1 MVKLCTEP
9 FYQLHHF
16 AGDLDQ
22 IHYRTDKTY
31 NYIDL
36 DCNLAHD
43 DGNADSSDLNVF
55 VQLGDIIEYRSS
67 KKDAPMKGQIV
78 SIGALSSDRILQV
91 SNGTWLSRKV
101 HQVKRIE
108 IVRPLEDKRLVNPS
122 PKWKGLNKVVVIPPF
137 ETVDEDD
144 EVEGVVEND
153 INSGG
158 NTTTADA
165 TSPGPAESNA
175 SDEPTAGT
183 NQDQEEEEQIPRHT
197 SRSERNKRQRTSC
210 GTTNNSHWVETRKV
224 RHEQDYLDKRRATH
238 TYLPWARDGLEY
250 DRAKLVVNKMYLH
263 TLKFGIVHKFYEKK
277 PFAAL
282 AKAEFNKSIK
292 DLRNAV
298 NNRIKTNAVSI
309 EIKFDISFMDNPCYG
324 EHGRSTE
331 SNRSRQTIEE
341 MLKFEYKMKTLQLQ
355 TCSVCRENRLE
366 FLEKDKESAT
376 RCEQVICSTCRTKK
390 HKESDYFLKNNYHP
404 IWYERDSEGVM
415 KFDDDGKPVVRY
427 DIPSELKDL
436 TMSEKLLIRRCSPMI
451 PSMHIKGGIYGING
465 HCVCFPQ
472 DINNMCMEL
481 PQTETSMVTFV
492 RHISN
497 RVTGES
503 ISRHYKVNKKK
514 VIAAL
519 KWLKVHHSG
528 YHGITINES
537 NLDWIKNGSL
547 YDVAKKYTL
556 NTKPSRRD
564 AVADAAETLSGN
576 QTGTNGDKN
585 NEDDFEMETVHPNY
599 NNNLPNSTQAKIVKE
614 FESIAHA
621 TNQKEKVLDFP
632 PIDHNAPIK

>member
-1 MVKLCTEP
+1 MYL
-9 FYQLHHF
+9 F
-16 AGDLDQ
+16 
-22 IHYRTDKTY
+22 
-31 NYIDL
+31 
-36 DCNLAHD
+36 
-43 DGNADSSDLNVF
+43 
-55 VQLGDIIEYRSS
+55 
-67 KKDAPMKGQIV
+67 
-78 SIGALSSDRILQV
+78 IGALSSDKILQV
-91 SNGTWLSRKV
+91 SDGTWLSRKV

-108 IVRPLEDKRLVNPS
+108 IIRPLEDKRLVNPS
-122 PKWKGLNKVVVIPPF
+122 PKWKSLDKVVVIPPY

-144 EVEGVVEND
+144 EVNGVVEND

-158 NTTTADA
+158 TTTTADT
-165 TSPGPAESNA
+165 TSPGPAQSNA
-175 SDEPTAGT
+175 SDESTPGR
-183 NQDQEEEEQIPRHT
+183 NHDQEEEEEEEQIPRHT
-197 SRSERNKRQRTSC
+197 LRSEKNKRERTSC
-210 GTTNNSHWVETRKV
+210 GKTNTSHWGETVKV
-224 RHEQDYLDKRRATH
+224 RHEENYLDMKRATH
-238 TYLPWARDGLEY
+238 TYIRWARDGAEY
-250 DRAKLVVNKMYLH
+250 DRAKSVVNKMYLH
-263 TLKFGIVHKFYEKK
+263 TLQFGIVHKFYEKK

-292 DLRNAV
+292 SLKDAV
-298 NNRIKTNAVSI
+298 NNRIKTNAVTI
-309 EIKFDISFMDNPCYG
+309 AIKFDIAFMDNPCYG
-324 EHGRSTE
+324 EHGRSNET
-331 SNRSRQTIEE
+331 NRSRQTIEE

-366 FLEKDKESAT
+366 FSEKDKESAT
-376 RCEQVICSTCRTKK
+376 RCEEVICSTCRTKK
-390 HKESDYFLKNNYHP
+390 HKESDYFLKNNFHP
-404 IWYERDSEGVM
+404 VWYERDSEGVM
-415 KFDDDGKPVVRY
+415 KFGEDGKPVVRY

-451 PSMHIKGGIYGING
+451 PSMHIKDGIYGING

-503 ISRHYKVNKKK
+503 ISRHYKVNKRK

-519 KWLKVHHSG
+519 KWLKIHHSG

-576 QTGTNGDKN
+576 QTGTPEDKN
-585 NEDDFEMETVHPNY
+585 NEDEFEMETVHPNY

-614 FESIAHA
+614 FEAIAHA
-621 TNQKEKVLDFP
+621 TNQKEKVLNFP

>member
-1 MVKLCTEP
+1 
-9 FYQLHHF
+9 
-16 AGDLDQ
+16 
-22 IHYRTDKTY
+22 
-31 NYIDL
+31 
-36 DCNLAHD
+36 
-43 DGNADSSDLNVF
+43 
-55 VQLGDIIEYRSS
+55 
-67 KKDAPMKGQIV
+67 MKGQIV
-78 SIGALSSDRILQV
+78 SIGALSSDKILQV
-91 SNGTWLSRKV
+91 SDGTWLSRKV

-108 IVRPLEDKRLVNPS
+108 IVRPLENKRLVNPS
-122 PKWKGLNKVVVIPPF
+122 PKWKGLDKVVVIPPY

-144 EVEGVVEND
+144 EVDGVVEND

-158 NTTTADA
+158 TTTTADT
-165 TSPGPAESNA
+165 TSPGPAESND
-175 SDEPTAGT
+175 SGEPTAG
-183 NQDQEEEEQIPRHT
+183 NQEQEEQEEEQIPKYT
-197 SRSERNKRQRTSC
+197 SRSEKNKRERTSC
-210 GTTNNSHWVETRKV
+210 GTTNNSHWVETR
-224 RHEQDYLDKRRATH
+224 RDRTEENYLDMRRATH
-238 TYLPWARDGLEY
+238 TYIRWARDGVEY
-250 DRAKLVVNKMYLH
+250 DKAKSDVNKMYLH
-263 TLKFGIVHKFYEKK
+263 TLKYGIVHKFYEKK
-277 PFAAL
+277 PFAVST
-282 AKAEFNKSIK
+282 KTEFKKSIQN
-292 DLRNAV
+292 LRDAV
-298 NNRIKTNAVSI
+298 NNRIRTNAI
-309 EIKFDISFMDNPCYG
+309 AIAIKFDVTFMDNPSYG
-324 EHGRSTE
+324 EHGRSNE

-355 TCSVCRENRLE
+355 TCSVCRENRLD
-366 FLEKDKESAT
+366 FSEKDKESAT
-376 RCEQVICSTCRTKK
+376 RCEEVICSTCRTKK
-390 HKESDYFLKNNYHP
+390 HKESDYFLKNNFHP
-404 IWYERDSEGVM
+404 VWYERDSEGVM
-415 KFDDDGKPVVRY
+415 KFGEDGKPVVRY

-451 PSMHIKGGIYGING
+451 PSMHIKDGIYGING

-503 ISRHYKVNKKK
+503 ISRHYKVNKRK

-519 KWLKVHHSG
+519 KWLKIHHSG

-576 QTGTNGDKN
+576 QTGTTEDKN
-585 NEDDFEMETVHPNY
+585 NEDEFEMETVHPNY

-614 FESIAHA
+614 FEAIAHA
-621 TNQKEKVLDFP
+621 TNQKEKVLNFP